1 MSSLTHLY
9 HLGGDSAEIAQ
20 LTNNN
25 MPLND
30 NGFATGP
37 GTTPTS
43 PAIISS
49 APVWQDFNSATSNLN
64 GLINTPD
71 PYMSLFQQAQQANA
85 LTAENA
91 IASASAATQR
101 QKQGAEQNQN
111 ALVAG
116 LNTAA
121 EKTGLAPNSTYQMQ
135 VIQGA
140 QDQYHNRFMLLDQTE
155 KLAIAK
161 AKAAQQVG
169 DVAVLKQ
176 QLDYVNELRK
186 AKAQALKDA
195 NDRAWDMQ
203 KHKDEMALGYARI
216 KNGVSGSLGIKNDVA
231 EAVIRFQDLIK
242 NKGFYGADP
251 REYKAY
257 KDYLRT
263 TYGAAAALEL
273 DKALEDAGIS
283 VDFTGDNEGGNL

>member
-1 MSSLTHLY
+1 MY
-9 HLGGDSAEIAQ
+9 PQ
-20 LTNNN
+20 
-25 MPLND
+25 
-30 NGFATGP
+30 TGP
-37 GTTPTS
+37 TTPGSTPTGS
-43 PAIISS
+43 AIISS
-49 APVWQDFNSATSNLN
+49 APVWQDFNNATSNLN
-64 GLINTPD
+64 TLVNTAD
-71 PYMSLFQQAQQANA
+71 PYMQLFQQQQQANA
-85 LTAENA
+85 LTADNA

-101 QKQGAEQNQN
+101 EKIAGEQSQN

-121 EKTGLAPNSTYQMQ
+121 EKTGLAPNSSYQMQ
-135 VIQGA
+135 VIEGA
-140 QDQYHNRFMLLDQTE
+140 QNQYRNRFALLDQTE

-176 QLDYVNELRK
+176 QLDYVNQLRK
-186 AKAQALKDA
+186 AKADALEAQQKMDWEKYKFTHLSAAQA
-195 NDRAWDMQ
+195 RA
-203 KHKDEMALGYARI
+203 
-216 KNGVSGSLGIKNDVA
+216 GSTATKADVKNDVA

-283 VDFTGDNEGGNL
+283 VDYTGDNEGGNL